1 MEKEDMI
8 RDFTEEEITE
18 SYHIRSQPTRIIF
31 LYISNKQ
38 LEKKCK

>member
-18 SYHIRSQPTRIIF
+18 SYKKSTYKNHISV
-31 LYISNKQ
+31 YKQ
-38 LEKKCK
+38 